1 MAFTDERLLEISDR
15 YGLTTPLVDENG
27 DVVRDEDGN
36 FTLVAGLNKDTF
48 KVYNADK
55 NVDINLL
62 KKTVI
67 TNNNEVGYW
76 ATMINGKWE
85 LVFDADPNLLDIN
98 GIFTEIK
105 E

>member
-1 MAFTDERLLEISDR
+1 MAFTDERLIEISDR
-15 YGLTTPLVDENG
+15 YGLTKTLLDENG
-27 DVVRDEDGN
+27 DVVVDEDN
-36 FTLVAGLNKDTF
+36 NTTQVAGLNKDTF

-67 TNNNEVGYW
+67 TNNTEVGYW
-76 ATMINGKWE
+76 ATMLNGKWE
-85 LVFDADPNLLDIN
+85 LVFDTDPILIDPN